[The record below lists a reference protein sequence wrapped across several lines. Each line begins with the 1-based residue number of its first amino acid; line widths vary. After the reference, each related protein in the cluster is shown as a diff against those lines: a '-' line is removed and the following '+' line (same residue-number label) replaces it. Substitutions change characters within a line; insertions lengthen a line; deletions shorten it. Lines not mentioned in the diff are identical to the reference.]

1 MSYGPCQFPTM
12 WFVTQRQ
19 ERIDKF
25 RQEDFW
31 QIELGAPLMLTLTLT
46 LTLTLPLTLTLTLT
60 LTSAHR
66 ARRLG
71 RERHRALQL
80 GAPPPL

>member
-1 MSYGPCQFPTM
+1 MSAIR

-60 LTSAHR
+60 LNLNLTLTSAHR